1 MTTVQATIAG
11 LLALP
16 YSIVSV
22 VCRDQLGVYAIT
34 SVEHM
39 FPAGLMLHINAGNW
53 KVMSGGNIVRRHH
66 PVSCSPGRPL
76 QYSP

>member
-1 MTTVQATIAG
+1 MARDVMTTVQATIAG

-39 FPAGLMLHINAGNW
+39 FPT
-53 KVMSGGNIVRRHH
+53 S
-66 PVSCSPGRPL
+66 
-76 QYSP
+76 